1 MVKVRDK
8 IKLYR
13 DAKSLEVIALF
24 DTGSA
29 RSYVAKGVADKLGY
43 EPYPQPIKVPLA
55 VENYEAEVIGYLPAI
70 IEVAGY
76 KLPEVEAL
84 GVIDKLRVEAIIGV
98 NIMGPYEIALEKD
111 RIILKRVPPRSYLF

>member
-1 MVKVRDK
+1 MVKTRDRVL
-8 IKLYR
+8 LYK

-29 RSYVAKGVADKLGY
+29 RSYVAKDVADRLGY

-55 VENYEAEVIGYLPAI
+55 VENYEAEVLGYLPAI

-84 GVIDKLRVEAIIGV
+84 GVVDKLRVETIIGI
-98 NIMGPYEIALEKD
+98 NIMEPYEITLEKD
-111 RIILKRVPPRSYLF
+111 RIVLKRIPPRSHLF